1 MTGVR
6 LSLRGIYA
14 PVPTAFGDDEALQP
28 GKLAQNVRR
37 WNEEPLA
44 GYVVGG
50 SNGEFPLLTR
60 AERLEVL
67 RVVAG
72 ERSPGRTMIG
82 GASMESTGASAEM
95 AVAVAEAGADAVIV
109 VTPWYYKGRMTAA
122 ALVAHYV
129 RVADASP
136 VPVLLYNMPAHTGV
150 DIPIAA
156 VAELSAH
163 PNIAGIKESLP
174 DAVKMGRMI
183 RQCRSGFH
191 VLAGSAGSLLP
202 GLAVGAV
209 GGVLAL
215 ANIAARPL
223 DRLMESFGRGD
234 LAAARTAQL
243 DLIELNALVTERHG
257 VAGLKAA
264 MDMLGYYGGP
274 VRGPLMGVSPAEREE
289 IRGAL
294 AEAGLLA
301 RA

>member
-1 MTGVR
+1 MPGAR
-6 LSLRGIYA
+6 LTLRGIYA
-14 PVPTAFGDDEALQP
+14 PVPTAFADGETLHLD
-28 GKLAQNVRR
+28 KLAQNVRR

-60 AERLEVL
+60 EERLEVL

-72 ERSPGRTMIG
+72 ERSPGRTVIG
-82 GASMESTGASAEM
+82 GASMESTGAAAEM

-122 ALVAHYV
+122 ALVAHYA

-136 VPVLLYNMPAHTGV
+136 VPVLVYNMPAHTGV

-156 VAELSAH
+156 VAELSEH

-174 DAVKMGRMI
+174 DAVKIGRMI
-183 RQCRSGFH
+183 HQCRSGFQ
-191 VLAGSAGSLLP
+191 VLAGSAGSFLP
-202 GLAVGAV
+202 ALAVGAV

-223 DRLMESFGRGD
+223 DRLMEAFTRGD
-234 LAAARTAQL
+234 LAAARKVQL
-243 DLIELNALVTERHG
+243 DLIELNALVTERYSI
-257 VAGLKAA
+257 AGLKAA

-274 VRGPLMGVSPAEREE
+274 VRQPLLGVSSAEREE

-294 AEAGLLA
+294 VLAGLK
-301 RA
+301 

>member
-1 MTGVR
+1 MPGAQ

-14 PVPTAFGDDEALQP
+14 PVPTAFGDDETLHLDE
-28 GKLAQNVRR
+28 LAQNVRR

-60 AERLEVL
+60 EERLEVM

-72 ERSPGRTMIG
+72 ERSPGRTVIG
-82 GASMESTGASAEM
+82 GASMESTGAAAEM

-122 ALVAHYV
+122 ALVAHYA

-136 VPVLLYNMPAHTGV
+136 VPVLVYNMPAHTGV

-156 VAELSAH
+156 VAELSEH

-174 DAVKMGRMI
+174 DAVKIGRMI
-183 RQCRSGFH
+183 RQCRSGFQ
-191 VLAGSAGSLLP
+191 VLAGSAGSFLP
-202 GLAVGAV
+202 ALAVGAV
-209 GGVLAL
+209 GGILAL

-223 DRLMESFGRGD
+223 DRLMVAFTSGD

-243 DLIELNALVTERHG
+243 DLIELNALVTERYSI
-257 VAGLKAA
+257 AGLKAA

-274 VRGPLMGVSPAEREE
+274 VRQPLLGVSSAEREE

-294 AEAGLLA
+294 AQVGLTS
-301 RA
+301 

>member
-1 MTGVR
+1 MPGAR
-6 LSLRGIYA
+6 LSLHGIYA
-14 PVPTAFGDDEALQP
+14 PVPTAFGADETLLP
-28 GKLAQNVRR
+28 DKLAQNVRR
-37 WNEEPLA
+37 WNDEPLA

-60 AERLEVL
+60 EERLEVL
-67 RVVAG
+67 RVVVG
-72 ERSPGRTMIG
+72 ERSAGRIVIG
-82 GASMESTGASAEM
+82 GASMESTGATAEM
-95 AVAVAEAGADAVIV
+95 AIAVAEAGADAVIV

-136 VPVLLYNMPAHTGV
+136 VPVLVYNMPAHTGV

-163 PNIAGIKESLP
+163 PNVAGIKESLP
-174 DAVKMGRMI
+174 DEVKMGRMI
-183 RQCRSGFH
+183 RRCRPGFH
-191 VLAGSAGSLLP
+191 VLAGSAGAFLP
-202 GLAVGAV
+202 ALAAGAV

-223 DRLMESFGRGD
+223 GRLMQSFTRGD
-234 LAAARTAQL
+234 LAAARAVQL

-264 MDMLGYYGGP
+264 LDMLGYYGGP
-274 VRGPLMGVSPAEREE
+274 VRQPLMALSSAERDE
-289 IRGAL
+289 IRAGL
-294 AEAGLLA
+294 EQAGLL
-301 RA
+301 R

>member
-1 MTGVR
+1 MPGAR
-6 LSLRGIYA
+6 LSLQGIYA
-14 PVPTAFGDDEALQP
+14 PVPTAFGADETLLLD
-28 GKLAQNVRR
+28 KLAQNVRR
-37 WNEEPLA
+37 WNDEPLA

-60 AERLEVL
+60 EERLEVL
-67 RVVAG
+67 RVVVG
-72 ERSPGRTMIG
+72 ERSAGRIVIG
-82 GASMESTGASAEM
+82 GASMESTGATAEM
-95 AVAVAEAGADAVIV
+95 AIAVAEAGADAVIV

-136 VPVLLYNMPAHTGV
+136 VPVLVYNMPAHTGV

-163 PNIAGIKESLP
+163 PNVAGIKESLP
-174 DAVKMGRMI
+174 DEVKMGRMI
-183 RQCRSGFH
+183 RRCRPGFH
-191 VLAGSAGSLLP
+191 VLAGSAGAFLP
-202 GLAVGAV
+202 ALAAGAV

-223 DRLMESFGRGD
+223 GRLMQSFTRGD
-234 LAAARTAQL
+234 LAAARAVQL

-264 MDMLGYYGGP
+264 LDMLGYYGGP
-274 VRGPLMGVSPAEREE
+274 VRQPLMALSSAERDE
-289 IRGAL
+289 IRAGL
-294 AEAGLLA
+294 EQAGLL
-301 RA
+301 R

>member
-1 MTGVR
+1 MPGAR
-6 LSLRGIYA
+6 LSLQGIYA
-14 PVPTAFGDDEALQP
+14 PVPTAFGADETLLP
-28 GKLAQNVRR
+28 DKLAQNVRR
-37 WNEEPLA
+37 WNDEPLA

-60 AERLEVL
+60 EERLEVL
-67 RVVAG
+67 RVVVG
-72 ERSPGRTMIG
+72 ERSAGRTVIG
-82 GASMESTGASAEM
+82 GASMESTGATAEM
-95 AVAVAEAGADAVIV
+95 AIAVAEAGADAVIV

-129 RVADASP
+129 RVADTSP

-150 DIPIAA
+150 DVPIAA

-163 PNIAGIKESLP
+163 PNVAGIKESLP

-183 RQCRSGFH
+183 RRCRPGFH
-191 VLAGSAGSLLP
+191 VLAGSAGAFLP
-202 GLAVGAV
+202 ALAAGAV

-223 DRLMESFGRGD
+223 GRLMESFTRGD
-234 LAAARTAQL
+234 LAAAREVQL

-264 MDMLGYYGGP
+264 LDMLGYYGGP
-274 VRGPLMGVSPAEREE
+274 VRQPLVALSSAERDE
-289 IRGAL
+289 IRAGL
-294 AEAGLLA
+294 EQAGLL
-301 RA
+301 R